1 MDSRSRLNDGLARA
15 PESLS
20 ADREERLLR
29 FVDIL
34 RAEQVRASIEANAK
48 GGRTGARRWR
58 GLAPFLVIVVIAIG
72 VAAAL
77 LKAPGLSFV
86 GPDATRDSAAGTAS
100 VQAPVPPPS
109 SQSALPPEI
118 AHSRAPEGVPDADAP
133 AGGPANLNPT
143 SPVAGVLSS
152 SNARPPGS
160 APAKQGAA
168 DSPNLTGP
176 TAPPATVVARPD
188 TIEPLAPGH
197 DADAI
202 AAPPPPVSAEPEVS
216 ELETGKP
223 ILLVYYPHRSRR
235 GEATAR
241 NLAARIGSEVT
252 SSDIEAPAS
261 LPDNAMIKFSDE
273 RNHKLARMIGKSLGD
288 LGYRWRIEKVP
299 SLVESHRN
307 MIEVWLP
314 MK

>member
-1 MDSRSRLNDGLARA
+1 MDSRSRLNDGPARA

-34 RAEQVRASIEANAK
+34 RAEQVRASIKANAE
-48 GGRTGARRWR
+48 GGRTGVRRWR
-58 GLAPFLVIVVIAIG
+58 GFAPFLVIVFIAIG
-72 VAAAL
+72 VAAAF

-100 VQAPVPPPS
+100 VQGSVPAPS

-152 SNARPPGS
+152 DNARPPGS

-168 DSPNLTGP
+168 DSPNLP

-188 TIEPLAPGH
+188 TIEPLVPGH

-202 AAPPPPVSAEPEVS
+202 AAPPPVWAEPEVS

-235 GEATAR
+235 GEATAQ
-241 NLAARIGSEVT
+241 NLAALIGSEVR

-288 LGYRWRIEKVP
+288 SGYRWRIEKVP
-299 SLVESHRN
+299 SPAGSHRN
-307 MIEVWLP
+307 VIEVWLP